1 MAITDK
7 VQVSTAI
14 GKNGQQHTQAITN
27 DALTN
32 EDFLKLM
39 LEQMKQQDPTKP
51 QDAQNILNQ
60 QMQMSSI
67 QTNLDMSNS
76 MKALQASYQQSS
88 LSDATNLINKIV
100 DTGEVDDNGLLN
112 SYAVSS
118 VQMIDGEVFAMGNRI
133 IAQGDDGK
141 YQVDP
146 ETTRIPYNSIWAI
159 H

>member
-1 MAITDK
+1 MATTEVSSVTD
-7 VQVSTAI
+7 A
-14 GKNGQQHTQAITN
+14 NGQQYTQAISN
-27 DALTN
+27 DKLTN

-51 QDAQNILNQ
+51 QDSQNMLNQ

-76 MKALQASYQQSS
+76 MKALQATFQQSS
-88 LSDATNLINKIV
+88 LSNATNLINKIV
-100 DTGEVDDNGLLN
+100 DTGEVDDNGILK
-112 SYAVSS
+112 SYAVSG
-118 VQMIDGEVFAMGNRI
+118 VEIIDGEVYANGNQLL
-133 IAQGDDGK
+133 AKGDDGK

-146 ETTRIPYNSIWAI
+146 EITRIPYSSILAI